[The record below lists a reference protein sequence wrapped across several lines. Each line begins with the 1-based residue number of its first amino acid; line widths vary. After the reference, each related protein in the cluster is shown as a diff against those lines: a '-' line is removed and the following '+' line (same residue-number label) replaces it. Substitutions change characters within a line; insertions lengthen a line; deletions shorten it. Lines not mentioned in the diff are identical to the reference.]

1 MVKLI
6 KLTLIPAVLMGL
18 LFMAK
23 PAQAQFQTNWL
34 SVGSLHNWYISTG
47 AEREHGL
54 VNRQQYGLRWPAI
67 YLHQDSQAAKAL
79 WIGARNWTD
88 DRGEAFPHKI
98 VHVGPRVSG
107 AGSVFPVEM
116 AMVSKYEVPD
126 VVVQGIPSFQ
136 LPVDIDVIDSDIPA
150 DRMII
155 NRFNTAL
162 GVTVERRIMQFSNEF
177 HDNYHVTEY
186 TFTNTGNVDEN
197 PAVELPNQTV
207 EDMMIYLQ
215 YRYSVNQSTRYTIG
229 NATGWGIN
237 TMIDRRGDGLPQ
249 HAGES
254 EQFRAQFIW
263 HGRFPDFTAYHNLGA
278 PIWTPNTVG
287 GFLAASDTTGRLGAY
302 QFVGNVVLHADT
314 SPDNPTDNPQQP
326 STMSQVGS
334 DDILNSANDPFNLS
348 RMQRE
353 YDLMSAGRTT
363 RHAWIVEPSGDFAN
377 SNANPSL
384 GTSGGW
390 SAANGFGPYTLQ
402 PGESVRI
409 VIAEA
414 ASGLSREAAN
424 FIGNAYKNAGGDN
437 NLQIPYTINGQ
448 TVSLTK
454 NQWVMTGRDS
464 LFQTFRR
471 AIANYNSGYN
481 IPKPPVPP
489 PAFQVDGGGDGI
501 FMNWEY
507 PSAEEGNIQG
517 FEIYRAADR
526 VDSTYRLIHTASAG
540 ERFFQDGDNTP
551 APARGPIRGRNYFY
565 YITAVGLAANNTGE
579 GLTPAVPL
587 RSSRYYTQT
596 YDPARLQRPAGEN
609 MGQIIIAPN
618 PYIATAK
625 GGLVF
630 DETRGSDRIA
640 FYEIPRKA
648 KIRIYTELG
657 EHIFTIDHADG
668 SGDNFWDLYTES
680 RQKVVSGVYI
690 AVIENLDEDSD
701 EFGKQVIKKF
711 VIVI

>member
-1 MVKLI
+1 
-6 KLTLIPAVLMGL
+6 
-18 LFMAK
+18 
-23 PAQAQFQTNWL
+23 
-34 SVGSLHNWYISTG
+34 
-47 AEREHGL
+47 
-54 VNRQQYGLRWPAI
+54 VNA
-67 YLHQDSQAAKAL
+67 
-79 WIGARNWTD
+79 TD
-88 DRGEAFPHKI
+88 
-98 VHVGPRVSG
+98 
-107 AGSVFPVEM
+107 
-116 AMVSKYEVPD
+116 
-126 VVVQGIPSFQ
+126 
-136 LPVDIDVIDSDIPA
+136 
-150 DRMII
+150 
-155 NRFNTAL
+155 
-162 GVTVERRIMQFSNEF
+162 
-177 HDNYHVTEY
+177 
-186 TFTNTGNVDEN
+186 
-197 PAVELPNQTV
+197 AVELPNQTV

-215 YRYSVNQSTRYTIG
+215 WRYSVNQSTRYTIG

-249 HAGES
+249 HAGEP

-287 GFLAASDTTGRLGAY
+287 GFLSASDTTGRLGAY

-314 SPDNPTDNPQQP
+314 SPTNPADNPLQP

-334 DDILNSANDPFNLS
+334 DDILNSANDPFNLT

-353 YDLMSAGRTT
+353 YELMTAGRTT

-424 FIGNAYKNAGGDN
+424 EIGRAYKLANGDN
-437 NLQIPYTINGQ
+437 NLQIPYTVNGQ

-464 LFQTFRR
+464 LFRTFNR
-471 AIANYNSGYN
+471 AIANFNSGYS
-481 IPKPPVPP
+481 IPRPPVPP
-489 PAFQVDGGGDGI
+489 TVFQVDGGGDGI
-501 FMNWEY
+501 FLNWEY
-507 PSAEEGNIQG
+507 PSAAEANIQR
-517 FEIYRAADR
+517 FEIFRAADR
-526 VDSTYRLIHTASAG
+526 VDSTYRLIHVATPG
-540 ERFFQDGDNTP
+540 ERFFQDTTP
-551 APARGPIRGRNYFY
+551 TRGRDYFY
-565 YITAVGLAANNTGE
+565 YITAVGLEGQNTGE
-579 GLTPAVPL
+579 GLTPPGPL

-596 YDPARLQRPAGEN
+596 YDPARLQRPAGES
-609 MGQIIIAPN
+609 MDQIVIAPN
-618 PYIATAK
+618 PYIATAR

-630 DETRGSDRIA
+630 DDRRGVDRIA
-640 FYEIPRKA
+640 FYEIPRRA

-657 EHIFTIDHADG
+657 EHIFTINHTDG

-690 AVIENLDEDSD
+690 AVIENLDEESA